1 MFRDLSIFLVGGRLQ
16 WSPQFFNLL
25 YTLNWIFFTKGTI
38 FSTKMNSYIN
48 STKVTSCTE
57 IYSFFKKSRT
67 PPKNFNGFKKLF
79 SGKKMGYKKCRKSFV
94 NFFGL
99 VFAKFN
105 ISQRVL
111 KKRFLNIFFSRK
123 TFRVVNYF
131 LSSF

>member
-1 MFRDLSIFLVGGRLQ
+1 
-16 WSPQFFNLL
+16 
-25 YTLNWIFFTKGTI
+25 
-38 FSTKMNSYIN
+38 MNSYIN

-57 IYSFFKKSRT
+57 IYSFLKKSRT

-79 SGKKMGYKKCRKSFV
+79 FWKKTGYKKCRKSFV

-131 LSSF
+131 LS